1 METINNQEIV
11 KNIKKIT
18 NTEEIHNLKKEED
31 SIETKE
37 ISLETKENIFKV
49 EKEEKSFI
57 NQKRSREDEDNS
69 VSKPKRKYK
78 KRPKEENTN
87 ENEKH
92 AFYIK
97 HEVKKGRRIF
107 GCSLCKMYFKSK
119 ANKKNK
125 SKCENIMVFHS
136 IKDLKI
142 HFNTFHL
149 SELPEKVSD
158 YTRKQIL
165 FNNCMTEE
173 MALLKK
179 EYKEMSKENVK
190 AARGY
195 FDFSKCKKCG
205 YKDKNDKL
213 PEHKLLICN
222 RIRTRYKDIKEK
234 SMMLFL
240 NEYYS
245 NYDRFEM
252 KKISEINLTFYGKE
266 DKK

>member
-1 METINNQEIV
+1 MEKEDINRAKVDTVIE
-11 KNIKKIT
+11 K
-18 NTEEIHNLKKEED
+18 EENLKKEED

-107 GCSLCKMYFKSK
+107 GCSLWKMYFKSK
-119 ANKKNK
+119 ENKKNK

-149 SELPEKVSD
+149 SELPEKV
-158 YTRKQIL
+158 
-165 FNNCMTEE
+165 
-173 MALLKK
+173 
-179 EYKEMSKENVK
+179 
-190 AARGY
+190 
-195 FDFSKCKKCG
+195 
-205 YKDKNDKL
+205 
-213 PEHKLLICN
+213 
-222 RIRTRYKDIKEK
+222 
-234 SMMLFL
+234 
-240 NEYYS
+240 
-245 NYDRFEM
+245 YD
-252 KKISEINLTFYGKE
+252 
-266 DKK
+266 